1 MLPVWLRDRQRIS
14 ANAGSPIKTVYKPVF
29 DKQGV
34 MELEE
39 AGEENFYDYI
49 QSFRDS
55 VDIHV
60 ILKRFANGEIDV
72 LNRVQGAYG
81 DFTQMPKT
89 YAELLNRVNEGRQF
103 FESLPVE
110 TREKFNHSF
119 EQFMASMDSPDF
131 LEKAG
136 LVQAAKAAET
146 VAGADATGTVITP
159 EVTAS
164 ES

>member
-1 MLPVWLRDRQRIS
+1 MLPIWLSNRERKY
-14 ANAGSPIKTVYKPVF
+14 ANAGSPVKTIYKPVF
-29 DKQGV
+29 DKNGV

-39 AGEENFYDYI
+39 AGEENLYDYI

-60 ILKRFANGEIDV
+60 ILKRFANGEVDV

-81 DFTQMPKT
+81 DFTVMPRT

-119 EQFMASMDSPDF
+119 EQFMASMDAPDF
-131 LEKAG
+131 LERAG
-136 LVQAAKAAET
+136 LVRAADAAET
-146 VAGADATGTVITP
+146 VAGADVAATVDK
-159 EVTAS
+159 EVS
-164 ES
+164 E